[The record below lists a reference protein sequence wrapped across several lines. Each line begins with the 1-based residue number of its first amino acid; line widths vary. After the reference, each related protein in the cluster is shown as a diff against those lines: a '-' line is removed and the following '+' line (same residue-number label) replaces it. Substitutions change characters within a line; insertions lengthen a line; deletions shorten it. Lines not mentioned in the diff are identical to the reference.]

1 MAAMGMVAR
10 TDELTIAQQGA
21 IEALRNGCSF
31 VRAAEAAGVS
41 RVTLYRW
48 VRADAA
54 FRAAYNAWQ
63 AEMADSARARL
74 LKLTDQAVDVV
85 EAALRRNDEK
95 TAVQMLKD
103 LGVLR
108 PRRRGST
115 DAEVVGLQI
124 DLQQKREYRKA
135 STAMMRHLLGKA
147 GKSRKQQRQ
156 IINNPEDPFVAELE
170 RLVRMKNEAGPAENV
185 TLSAGEGETLAGKAE
200 AAGMANE
207 SIADNP
213 FPAQEIGAQSAG
225 PDGGSADVTLTGS
238 PGGVLHDSEER
249 AIA

>member
-10 TDELTIAQQGA
+10 TDELTIAQQAA
-21 IEALRNGCSF
+21 IEALRSGCSF
-31 VRAAEAAGVS
+31 VRAAEGAGVS

-48 VRADAA
+48 VRGDAA

-85 EAALRRNDEK
+85 EAALRRSDEK

-115 DAEVVGLQI
+115 DSEVVGLQI
-124 DLQQKREYRKA
+124 ELQQKREYRKA
-135 STAMMRHLLGKA
+135 STAMIRHLLGKA
-147 GKSRKQQRQ
+147 GQSPKQQRQ
-156 IINNPEDPFVAELE
+156 IMNNPKDPFVAELE
-170 RLVRMKNEAGPAENV
+170 RLVKSRNEGGPAENV
-185 TLSAGEGETLAGKAE
+185 TLSPGEREMPEGGAA
-200 AAGMANE
+200 AAGPADG
-207 SIADNP
+207 SIADKP
-213 FPAQEIGAQSAG
+213 SPAQEIGAESAG
-225 PDGGSADVTLTGS
+225 PDIGPGDVTLQGP
-238 PGGVLHDSEER
+238 PGGALHDSDER

>member
-1 MAAMGMVAR
+1 MAAMGLVAR

-95 TAVQMLKD
+95 TAVPMLKD

-124 DLQQKREYRKA
+124 ELQQKREYRQA

-147 GKSRKQQRQ
+147 GKSRKRQRE
-156 IINNPEDPFVAELE
+156 IINNPQDPFAAELE
-170 RLVRMKNEAGPAENV
+170 RLVKTKNEAGPAENV
-185 TLSAGEGETLAGKAE
+185 TLSPGEAETPDGDA
-200 AAGMANE
+200 AAGAIGEE
-207 SIADNP
+207 SIVDKP
-213 FPAQEIGAQSAG
+213 SPAQGIGAESALADVEPG
-225 PDGGSADVTLTGS
+225 DVTLQAPS
-238 PGGVLHDSEER
+238 GGALHDSDTR